1 MFSAQLETIYL
12 DWDQFHRAY
21 DSFRETPPVE
31 SEDEGPPPDLLG
43 GLLTQ
48 FGGIVDQ
55 IRKLPNT
62 SLTREI
68 AGRLGDAADG
78 EQLLLRRL
86 LSSDGSLTET
96 VVVLPEDLVITDT
109 ANGNGSTNGNGGDA
123 GLAGLALNDP
133 TVVDV
138 FYTHITA
145 VNQLR
150 RALRIELDDAR
161 ASLGE
166 AGQTNVSVLLLET
179 RCWAWDGTA
188 SMTATTNGGAPTAAA
203 TRAGRWKRWAN

>member
-31 SEDEGPPPDLLG
+31 SEDEGAPSDLLG